1 MDYLSIKF
9 RNEPVKF
16 NYFRVDR
23 NSIDLQHMLLNT
35 SQVKTWLAVYTR
47 SRAEKKVA
55 LELEYQGIEHYVPLQ
70 RKLRKWSDRKK
81 WVEMPLISGYVF
93 VHITLRDYETV
104 LKTLGV
110 VAFVRFEGK
119 PAAISDEQIDS
130 LKRMLRQH
138 EITVEVSHEL
148 FNEGDEIEVIAGPL
162 IGMKGTLVK
171 KKGKKRVAIQLS
183 QLNISF
189 LVEVPL
195 NEIEKK
201 KPD

>member
-1 MDYLSIKF
+1 MTFNTLNIKQ
-9 RNEPVKF
+9 ESKWHV
-16 NYFRVDR
+16 
-23 NSIDLQHMLLNT
+23 
-35 SQVKTWLAVYTR
+35 VYTK

-55 LELEYQGIEHYVPLQ
+55 LELEYQGIDHYVPLH

-93 VHITLRDYETV
+93 VHIGSREYEAV
-104 LKTLGV
+104 LKTPGV
-110 VAFVRFEGK
+110 VAYVRFEGK
-119 PAAISDEQIDS
+119 PAIVADEQIDC

-138 EITVEVSHEL
+138 EIEIQVSHEL

-171 KKGKKRVAIQLS
+171 KKGKKRVAIQIQ
-183 QLNISF
+183 QLNLSL

-195 NEIEKK
+195 NEIEKFH
-201 KPD
+201 PL